1 MAVQRLRFY
10 GNGDSGQTGQLF
22 IDLSKALSV
31 TNRKLHRQKQIYTV
45 YGGYYVDSDGSR
57 IDINVAPN
65 TWVTKRAINRGFKLW
80 RKSIS
85 DTLSNTDGMQSGK
98 YSDFK
103 LKLNN
108 AMGDSTLMPV
118 DAANQAI
125 PTGEWD
131 YSTLVSENEGQPDN
145 FDMHIVGPHSGTTG
159 SMARVGL
166 MKSWL
171 DSRPLPVSEDQ
182 PNRTPNARSDPL
194 SNLNDTSGA
203 YDARLD
209 MLSEEGDKRPYD
221 EDTFWG
227 YYSDGVSGGENNL
240 QRVSTAV
247 TVADSIAVTPI
258 HGFEAICGLVQIKVG
273 ATTSWELVLDVE
285 TEGVSF

>member
-10 GNGDSGQTGQLF
+10 GDGDGTTGTLF
-22 IDLSKALSV
+22 IDLSKALSA

-45 YGGYYVDSDGSR
+45 YGGYYVDSNGSR

-65 TWVTKRAINRGFKLW
+65 TWVTKRAINRGFKMW

-85 DTLSNTDGMQSGK
+85 ETLKNTDGMQTGK

-103 LKLNN
+103 LYLNN
-108 AMGDSTLMPV
+108 GMGSSTLMPV
-118 DAANQAI
+118 DAADVTI

-131 YSTLVSENEGQPDN
+131 YSTLVSENEGNVDS
-145 FDMHIVGPHSGTTG
+145 FDLHIVGPHSGSTG
-159 SMARVGL
+159 SMSRVGL

-171 DSRPLPVSEDQ
+171 DSRPLPTSQNQ
-182 PNRTPNARSDPL
+182 PHITSVAKDDPL
-194 SNLNDTSGA
+194 SNLNDNSGVVDDRIA
-203 YDARLD
+203 QAAD
-209 MLSEEGDKRPYD
+209 EGDQRPYD

-227 YYSDGVSGGENNL
+227 YYSDSVSGGENNL
-240 QRVSTAV
+240 QRVSSAV
-247 TVADSIAVTPI
+247 TVANSIAITPI
-258 HGFEAICGLVQIKVG
+258 HGFEALCGLVQINVS
-273 ATTSWELVLDVE
+273 ADTSWELVLDVE